1 MRLKYFPMSHLCF
14 QQQLPVNQVASKVNY
29 STDLLYITNVQG
41 NITACTLPSDTYNNR
56 STINVYVWDLLCVCV
71 LLHVYFWVGVV
82 CVRLFTC
89 LHVRRYIDILSLIEE

>member
-41 NITACTLPSDTYNNR
+41 NITACTLPSDNNR

-71 LLHVYFWVGVV
+71 LLHVYLWVGVV
-82 CVRLFTC
+82 CVRLSTC
-89 LHVRRYIDILSLIEE
+89 LYVRRYIDILSLIEE